1 RNWLLFGERNAAHDF
16 LCREELEAWRDG
28 GMLARLDLAFSRDEG
43 KARYVQHLVDAHQ
56 EELRRWVA
64 DGAAV
69 YVCGSLQG
77 MAGGVHDALVS
88 ALGLDTVDAMAADGR
103 YRRDVY

>member
-1 RNWLLFGERNAAHDF
+1 MREWLD
-16 LCREELEAWRDG
+16 
-28 GMLARLDLAFSRDEG
+28 
-43 KARYVQHLVDAHQ
+43 
-56 EELRRWVA
+56 

-77 MAGGVHDALVS
+77 MATGVEEALVDIVGS
-88 ALGLDTVDAMAADGR
+88 TRLEALIDEGR

>member
-1 RNWLLFGERNAAHDF
+1 MAHDF
-16 LCREELEAWRDG
+16 HFRNDVATWHADG
-28 GMLARLDLAFSRDEG
+28 TLTRLDLAFSRDQA
-43 KARYVQHLVDAHQ
+43 ARHYVQDR
-56 EELRRWVA
+56 LRAQPAAVRQWLE

-77 MAGGVHDALVS
+77 MATGVEEALVDIVGAERLE
-88 ALGLDTVDAMAADGR
+88 ALIEEGR

>member
-1 RNWLLFGERNAAHDF
+1 MQDRLREAAD
-16 LCREELEAWRDG
+16 ELQAWI
-28 GMLARLDLAFSRDEG
+28 E
-43 KARYVQHLVDAHQ
+43 
-56 EELRRWVA
+56 

-77 MAGGVHDALVS
+77 MAAGVDQVLREVLGDAVVEGLVEQ
-88 ALGLDTVDAMAADGR
+88 GR

>member
-1 RNWLLFGERNAAHDF
+1 MVGTAGRKTAQVAWAIAGSKWRKNTKGRAQPDAVRQWLE
-16 LCREELEAWRDG
+16 
-28 GMLARLDLAFSRDEG
+28 
-43 KARYVQHLVDAHQ
+43 
-56 EELRRWVA
+56 

-77 MAGGVHDALVS
+77 MATGVEEALVDIVGAERLE
-88 ALGLDTVDAMAADGR
+88 ALIAEGR